1 MKCSLRCN
9 LHMCIHDM
17 YVRFKD
23 STIHKQHG
31 FGYKCIQEK
40 SRDLD
45 CVFSNGYKHMIFAY
59 PIQFAHVSIHF
70 VIEQSNS
77 VVIHFSF
84 INLLY
89 YITRDNKLL
98 KWVAPAV
105 ELFLEQDSL
114 PESNALQQLSLI
126 SYNLLHPC
134 LHHAYNLCSSIHH
147 KWFSYANG
155 VSQ

>member
-23 STIHKQHG
+23 STFHKQNG

-40 SRDLD
+40 SHDLD

-59 PIQFAHVSIHF
+59 PIQFAHVSIHL

-77 VVIHFSF
+77 FVIDFFLSIF
-84 INLLY
+84 C
-89 YITRDNKLL
+89 ITSREITNF
-98 KWVAPAV
+98 
-105 ELFLEQDSL
+105 EMG
-114 PESNALQQLSLI
+114 
-126 SYNLLHPC
+126 C
-134 LHHAYNLCSSIHH
+134 TCS
-147 KWFSYANG
+147 
-155 VSQ
+155 